1 MVIVAGCAAL
11 PTPAWAA
18 SATVQSGVKT
28 EITTHSRYDSRCEAS
43 PVNIRIVTQPA
54 NGTVTA
60 EPKDMVVKQTDNAV
74 PQSSSCIGKTI
85 RGVAVYY
92 QSKPGFTGQDSFRY
106 QRLNP
111 RDPGD
116 PLNNDIT
123 YTITVK

>member
-1 MVIVAGCAAL
+1 MVLAAVCASV
-11 PTPAWAA
+11 PTLAWAA
-18 SATVQSGVKT
+18 SATVESGVKT
-28 EITTHSRYDSRCEAS
+28 EIATHSRYDSRCQS
-43 PVNIRIVTQPA
+43 NPVNIRIVAQPA

-60 EPKDMVVKQTDNAV
+60 EQKEIVVANDKAV
-74 PQSSSCIGKTI
+74 PQSSQCMGKTVQ
-85 RGVAVYY
+85 GVAVYY

-111 RDPGD
+111 RDAGD